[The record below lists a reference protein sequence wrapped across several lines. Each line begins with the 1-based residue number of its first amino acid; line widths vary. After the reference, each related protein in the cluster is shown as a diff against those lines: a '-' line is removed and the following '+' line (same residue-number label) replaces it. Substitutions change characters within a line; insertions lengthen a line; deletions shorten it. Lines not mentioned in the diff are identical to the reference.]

1 MNTKVDSPLPTGPSA
16 SLYSGQ
22 IQAVP
27 STSYSGAIT
36 SSTSPVQNDTPIG
49 LKNMTFPGVYPS
61 PPKIGSPDESWEWVQ
76 TFPGHDTWTYILPN
90 PVYKEVNYPPNEI
103 PKDRAWV
110 EANGGYPDNNPKTA
124 FGAKK
129 LPLELVPPSAVAALA
144 EAFADGAK
152 KYGPYNWRE
161 KTISS
166 SVYYGAALRHLAAWW
181 DGENIAEDSGV
192 HHLYHAL
199 ACIAM
204 VVDGSSV
211 GKLNDNR
218 PPKGASGK
226 MQKDWVNKDHG

>member
-1 MNTKVDSPLPTGPSA
+1 MNTKVDSPLPTGPST

-36 SSTSPVQNDTPIG
+36 SSRSPVQNDTPIG

-61 PPKIGSPDESWEWVQ
+61 PPKIGSLDAQGWVQ
-76 TFPGHDTWTYILPN
+76 TFPARDTWTQILPN

-110 EANGGYPDNNPKTA
+110 EENEGYPDNNPKTA

-129 LPLELVPPSAVAALA
+129 IPLELVPPSAVAALA

-152 KYGPYNWRE
+152 KYGPYNWRT
-161 KTISS
+161 KTVSS
-166 SVYYGAALRHLAAWW
+166 SIYYAALLRHVQAWW
-181 DGENIAEDSGV
+181 DGEDLAEDTGIS
-192 HHLYHAL
+192 HLYHAL
-199 ACIAM
+199 ACLAII
-204 VVDGSSV
+204 VDASSIE
-211 GKLNDNR
+211 KLNDNR
-218 PPKGASGK
+218 PPKGAASK
-226 MQKDWVNKDHG
+226 LQKGWVDKHG